1 MYSKST
7 SSIHLSIVFNLFF
20 FFSLKQLIIFS
31 RYHTQVEEEE
41 KGRISTEIIKKK
53 VRNHRQINL
62 EIIISTKKER
72 PTI

>member
-1 MYSKST
+1 
-7 SSIHLSIVFNLFF
+7 
-20 FFSLKQLIIFS
+20 
-31 RYHTQVEEEE
+31 VEEEE